1 MAFPRIRNPLA
12 TAPHT
17 KRLPDAEVRRRYPIY
32 RWRVME
38 STFIGYAAFYLV
50 RNNLGAISKDVG
62 SALHYNDSMLG
73 SILAI
78 TAATYGIGKFLM
90 GAWSDRSDPRRFMA
104 LGLFLTAICNFAFG
118 GVASFKLHLL
128 LWGLNGLFQGMGWPP
143 CGRSMGHWFSERER
157 GWTFSIWNTSHNVG
171 GGVAGLLAAWCVTH
185 FGGWQYAFYLPGAI
199 ALVTSLYLVLRLVD
213 TPQSVGL
220 PPIEIYKNDMPSN
233 HDEDNAERDLPF
245 KTLFVEHVLNNKYIW
260 LLASANFF
268 AYVSRYSFLDW
279 GAKYLREM
287 KGATIMGGGWS
298 VFIIEMSAIIP
309 TILLGWM
316 SDRIGGRRGMVAA
329 LCMIPIFL
337 AFTIMLFTPKGML
350 WLDMVMLGVV
360 GFCVYPVI
368 NLIVI
373 LALDLTSKKA
383 IGTAAGF
390 IGMLGYAG
398 RVFESQGIGSI
409 LEYYK
414 KLYGSRMAWD
424 IIICSIMACTL
435 IAGVLLAFTWK
446 LRPRPAKPDAGVLV
460 DEDALSGVSP
470 QI

>member
-1 MAFPRIRNPLA
+1 MSIKNPLA
-12 TAPHT
+12 PAPHR
-17 KRLPDAEVRRRYPIY
+17 KPLPADEASRVYPWF

-62 SALHYNDSMLG
+62 DALHYNDSMLG

-78 TAATYGIGKFLM
+78 TAASYGIGKFLM

-118 GVASFKLHLL
+118 GVADFKLHLL
-128 LWGLNGLFQGMGWPP
+128 LWAANGLFQGMGWPP
-143 CGRSMGHWFSERER
+143 CGRTMGHWFSERER
-157 GWTFSIWNTSHNVG
+157 GLTFSIWNTAHNVG
-171 GGVAGLLAAWCVTH
+171 GGVAGLIAAGCVSH
-185 FGGWQYAFYLPGAI
+185 FGGWQYAFYVPGVI
-199 ALVTSLYLVLRLVD
+199 ALVTSVYIFARLCD

-220 PPIEIYKNDMPSN
+220 PPIEVYKKDVPASL
-233 HDEDNAERDLPF
+233 EDGAEPERDLPF
-245 KTLFVEHVLNNKYIW
+245 RELFFSHVLTNRYIW
-260 LLASANFF
+260 LLAIANFF

-287 KGATIMGGGWS
+287 KGASIMGGGWS
-298 VFIIEMSAIIP
+298 VFIIEFSAIIP
-309 TILLGWM
+309 TILLGWF
-316 SDRIGGRRGMVAA
+316 SDRVGGRRGMVAA

-337 AFTIMLFTPKGML
+337 AFTTMLFTPSTML
-350 WLDMVMLGVV
+350 WLDITMLGFV
-360 GFCVYPVI
+360 GFFVYPVI

-414 KLYGSRMAWD
+414 KIYGLRTAWD
-424 IIICSIMACTL
+424 IVICCILACTF
-435 IAGVLLAFTWK
+435 IAGVLLAFTWN
-446 LRPRPAKPDAGVLV
+446 LRPTKPKT
-460 DEDALSGVSP
+460 DESISSDLERAASVAP
-470 QI
+470 

>member
-245 KTLFVEHVLNNKYIW
+245 KTLFVEHVLKNKYIW